1 MAFSKEY
8 DTRIAMLERERHF
21 MNMAMLNQEE
31 IPNWRIN
38 DLIHDCR
45 ILAGELEREAES
57 LRALADIYEKLRK

>member
-8 DTRIAMLERERHF
+8 DAQLATLERERHF

-38 DLIHDCR
+38 DFIHDAR
-45 ILAGELEREAES
+45 LLAQELEKEAES
-57 LRALADIYEKLRK
+57 LRAMAEIYEKLRK

>member
-8 DTRIAMLERERHF
+8 DARLATLERERHF

-38 DLIHDCR
+38 DLIHNAR
-45 ILAGELEREAES
+45 LLAQELEKEAES
-57 LRALADIYEKLRK
+57 LRAMAEIYEKMRG